1 MSVFYEVSVTAVVP
15 SVPCNYPYAAFTL
28 LYRLTKLEYHL
39 ARTADSQD
47 NVCFVTGTA
56 FACKVRGVASEA
68 FVNKA
73 VLHESCRNGNG
84 VKPPGFIAVVGKVLK
99 LLKSAGTEFFGRIF
113 ETHTAKVHV
122 SLVAACHN
130 GRATVFTAARGIIVT
145 GVTIITAVSRLY
157 CIA

>member
-1 MSVFYEVSVTAVVP
+1 MLSVTAVVP

-39 ARTADSQD
+39 ARTADSKD
-47 NVCFVTGTA
+47 HICFVTGAA

-73 VLHESCRNGNG
+73 VLHKASRNRYG
-84 VKPPGFIAVVGKVLK
+84 VKSPGFIAVVGKVLK

-113 ETHTAKVHV
+113 ETHTAKVYV
-122 SLVAACHN
+122 SVATACHN
-130 GRATVFTAARGIIVT
+130 GRATVFTAARSVIVT